1 MRAAPP
7 PPRVNIPEGN
17 VPGIVVDQGGQG
29 GWHTTSRLPSLT
41 MRPTRALPSLAS
53 TGRLPGFPSRPKL
66 TLASVTEPTVP
77 TLAQTS
83 TAPILA
89 VSTLSPGLTPGNR
102 SMSVPTPA
110 SAGLPRLVIEGQQFK
125 QHDEDGE
132 DGVSGILTP
141 RPGTE
146 TVKPKSGGARSLVQ
160 NNGQMEMNDE
170 QMEQIREGVQR
181 FNRTTTPT
189 PPIARDM
196 ALNSSTP
203 DPHFSQSHGSRNSSR
218 PSSIH
223 DNDVPAIYA
232 SDLVVIRSLGEGAG
246 GAVEL
251 VRSRRDGSI
260 MARKTIAR
268 TPDPGIHRQIVRE
281 LAILST
287 TSSDYI
293 VKQYGAFLA
302 DHNTQICILMEYCEA
317 GSLETIIGRLKA
329 HKLRC
334 AENVLGYI
342 SRSVLRGLD
351 YLKGMNIIHRDIKPS
366 NILVTIKGEV
376 KLCDFGV
383 SGELVNSHA
392 GTFTG
397 TSYFMA
403 PERLDNVPYSI
414 VSDVWSF
421 GLTLYEVAHLN
432 YAYGKRNLAPIELIQ
447 HVREPAPTMIDS
459 PDQGVIWS
467 NDIRE
472 FMALCLTR
480 DPTERPKPA
489 RLLVHPFIVRIEGK
503 KINMANWIARL
514 LLPVPQSTSVPA

>member
-29 GWHTTSRLPSLT
+29 GWHTTSGLPSLN

-53 TGRLPGFPSRPKL
+53 TGRLPGLPSRPKL
-66 TLASVTEPTVP
+66 TLASVTEPAVP

-89 VSTLSPGLTPGNR
+89 LSTLSPGMIPGNR

-110 SAGLPRLVIEGQQFK
+110 SAGLPRLVIEGQQLME
-125 QHDEDGE
+125 HDE

-146 TVKPKSGGARSLVQ
+146 TVRPKSGGARSQVQ
-160 NNGQMEMNDE
+160 SDGQMGKNDE

-181 FNRTTTPT
+181 FNRTTTPK

-203 DPHFSQSHGSRNSSR
+203 DPHLSQSHGSRNSSR
-218 PSSIH
+218 PSSIY
-223 DNDVPAIYA
+223 DNEVTAIDA

-251 VRSRRDGSI
+251 VRSMKNGSI

-268 TPDPGIHRQIVRE
+268 TPDPAIHRQIVRE
-281 LAILST
+281 LAFLST

-293 VKQYGAFLA
+293 VEQYGAFLA

-317 GSLETIIGRLKA
+317 GSLETIIGRLQA
-329 HKLRC
+329 RNLRC
-334 AENVLGYI
+334 SEHVLGYI

-351 YLKGMNIIHRDIKPS
+351 YLKGRNIIHRDIKPS
-366 NILVTIKGEV
+366 NILVTIDGEV

-383 SGELVNSHA
+383 SGELVESHA
-392 GTFTG
+392 GTYTG

-403 PERLDNVPYSI
+403 PERLNNLPYSI

-421 GLTLYEVAHLN
+421 GLTLYEVAHLK
-432 YAYGKRNLAPIELIQ
+432 YAYGKRNLGPIELIQ
-447 HVREPAPTMIDS
+447 HVLEPAPTMIDS
-459 PDQGVIWS
+459 PEIGVIWS
-467 NDIRE
+467 NDIRG

-489 RLLVHPFIVRIEGK
+489 ELLDHPFIVRIEGK
-503 KINMANWIARL
+503 NIKMDKWIERL
-514 LLPVPQSTSVPA
+514 MQPVPPPASVPA